1 MFNQSNRLVWFRVF
15 YETKDEPGLKKWTYV
30 RADNPREAERVAK
43 IRLSERYISTPNIL
57 EIKAI

>member
-30 RADNPREAERVAK
+30 RADNPREAKRIAEM
-43 IRLSERYISTPNIL
+43 RLSERYV
-57 EIKAI
+57 EIPSIIEVIAI

>member
-1 MFNQSNRLVWFRVF
+1 MFNEQSKMVWFMVY
-15 YETKDEPGLKKWTYV
+15 YETKDEPGVKKWTYI
-30 RADNPREAERVAK
+30 RAENPRDAERVAK